1 MRIVVYKNEEY
12 IHNYLEKCE
21 WNAAHFL
28 WELLRDNTFYEV
40 LGDNSKLIVL
50 LDGENVVSFAVYS
63 IRDCIKDES
72 LFPWIGFV
80 YTDEKYRNHRY
91 SQKVIN
97 YIINL
102 AKNDKHTNIYIATDH
117 IGLYEK
123 YGFNYKENRI
133 DIYNEDS
140 RIYYYDL
147 LNK

>member
-72 LFPWIGFV
+72 LFPWRVFV
-80 YTDEKYRNHRY
+80 YTDEKYLNHRY

-102 AKNDKHTNIYIATDH
+102 LLSQKYCKRRHNI
-117 IGLYEK
+117 
-123 YGFNYKENRI
+123 
-133 DIYNEDS
+133 
-140 RIYYYDL
+140 
-147 LNK
+147 